1 MRKVTI
7 IGAGP
12 GNPDLLSRA
21 ALDAIDIADVVIGA
35 HRALAG
41 IDVPP
46 DVVRCELVKTADIV
60 AACAAC
66 GLFVRIPRCDTETEA
81 AVEAVAQ

>member
-35 HRALAG
+35 HR
-41 IDVPP
+41 DRKS
-46 DVVRCELVKTADIV
+46 VV
-60 AACAAC
+60 
-66 GLFVRIPRCDTETEA
+66 
-81 AVEAVAQ
+81 

>member
-1 MRKVTI
+1 MNRIPIEDEIVALRRDLHRHPELSGQETRT
-7 IGAGP
+7 AG
-12 GNPDLLSRA
+12 
-21 ALDAIDIADVVIGA
+21 
-35 HRALAG
+35 
-41 IDVPP
+41 
-46 DVVRCELVKTADIV
+46 IV